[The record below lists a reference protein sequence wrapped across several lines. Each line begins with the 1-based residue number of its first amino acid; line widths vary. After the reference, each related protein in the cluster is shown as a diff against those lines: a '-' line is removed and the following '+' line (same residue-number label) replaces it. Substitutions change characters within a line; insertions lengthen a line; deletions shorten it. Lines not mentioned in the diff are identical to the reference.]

1 MEPKKDIDW
10 SRLGFGYTA
19 TEYRWQAT
27 WEDGKWTE
35 DGLVEDPKLH
45 LYESACVFQYSQSCF
60 EGLKAYRTKEGKI
73 VTFRPDMNAE
83 RMYNSAQRLE
93 MPPLPKELFLKSI
106 DEVVRANAQWV
117 PPYGTGC
124 SLYIR
129 PFMIGSGPQIGVA
142 PAPSYLY
149 RVFVMPVGAYFKGA
163 VKPLKLCVSDFDRA
177 APHGTGDIKAGLN
190 YAMSLHPTMEAHRNG
205 YAENLYLDPQT
216 RTYVEETGGANI
228 LFVDQ
233 DNTLVV
239 PKSNSILPSITRRS
253 LVYVGEHYLGLKV
266 VERQVRFDEIKNFK
280 ECCLCGTA
288 AVLAPVGLIHTHE
301 GDIMIPS
308 GMDKMGEVCT
318 KLRTTLTGIQDGAI
332 EAPKGW
338 IREIC

>member
-1 MEPKKDIDW
+1 MEHKKDIDW
-10 SRLGFGYTA
+10 SKLGFGYTA

-27 WEDGKWTE
+27 WENGSWTE

-129 PFMIGSGPQIGVA
+129 PF
-142 PAPSYLY
+142 
-149 RVFVMPVGAYFKGA
+149 
-163 VKPLKLCVSDFDRA
+163 
-177 APHGTGDIKAGLN
+177 
-190 YAMSLHPTMEAHRNG
+190 
-205 YAENLYLDPQT
+205 
-216 RTYVEETGGANI
+216 
-228 LFVDQ
+228 
-233 DNTLVV
+233 
-239 PKSNSILPSITRRS
+239 
-253 LVYVGEHYLGLKV
+253 
-266 VERQVRFDEIKNFK
+266 
-280 ECCLCGTA
+280 
-288 AVLAPVGLIHTHE
+288 
-301 GDIMIPS
+301 
-308 GMDKMGEVCT
+308 
-318 KLRTTLTGIQDGAI
+318 
-332 EAPKGW
+332 
-338 IREIC
+338 